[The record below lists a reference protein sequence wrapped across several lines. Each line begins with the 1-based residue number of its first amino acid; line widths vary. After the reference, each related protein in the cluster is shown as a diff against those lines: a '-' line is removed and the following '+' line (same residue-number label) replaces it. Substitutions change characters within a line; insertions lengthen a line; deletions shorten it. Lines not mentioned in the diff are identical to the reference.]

1 MSTLEKESKMPSST
15 AIEIPPST
23 RTTVIKKHS
32 ANVLQRLSTEAQA
45 TFLVKSTTPYVYA
58 IKKIDKII
66 GNFTSKKNLFKNVH
80 YITVKGMG
88 KAILKTANIGM
99 KFQTDGTYR
108 VDFLT
113 GSVEVLDEI
122 LGDDDE
128 DESQYKKRMVSYL
141 EVRIWIK

>member
-1 MSTLEKESKMPSST
+1 MSSSEK
-15 AIEIPPST
+15 
-23 RTTVIKKHS
+23 VIKHGKNVIKHS
-32 ANVLQRLSTEAQA
+32 ANVVQRLSTEAQA
-45 TFLVKSTTPYVYA
+45 TFLVKSKTPYVYA

-66 GNFTSKKNLFKNVH
+66 GDFTSKKNLFKTVQ

-99 KFQTDGTYR
+99 KFQTDGTYK

-122 LGDDDE
+122 VDEE
-128 DESQYKKRMVSYL
+128 DESEYKKRMVSYL
-141 EVRIWIK
+141 EVRIWIR